1 MDTTIPCIIDSKK
14 STSDTG
20 EEISTTV
27 FTVSTTVISTT
38 ASTKA
43 TDGTYTTIST
53 DTMDVGSA
61 TDSIGTGDELTLQQS
76 SFTGDENY
84 LSGAGVEGASL
95 QTTTLGSVEG
105 TTTDFGRYKR
115 IVTLA
120 NMLPYI

>member
-1 MDTTIPCIIDSKK
+1 MDTTIPWIIDSKK

-61 TDSIGTGDELTLQQS
+61 TGSIGTGDELTLQQS

-105 TTTDFGRYKR
+105 TTTDYGRYKR

>member
-1 MDTTIPCIIDSKK
+1 MNTTIPWIIDSKK

-43 TDGTYTTIST
+43 TDGTSTTIST

-76 SFTGDENY
+76 SFTGD

-95 QTTTLGSVEG
+95 QTTTLGSVKG
-105 TTTDFGRYKR
+105 TTTDYGRYKR

-120 NMLPYI
+120 NMLP